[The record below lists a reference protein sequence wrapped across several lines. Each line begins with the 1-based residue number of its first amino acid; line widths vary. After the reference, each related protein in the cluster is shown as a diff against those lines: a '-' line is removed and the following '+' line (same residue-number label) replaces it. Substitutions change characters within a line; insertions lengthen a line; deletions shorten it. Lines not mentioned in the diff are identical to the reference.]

1 MKRVLYYSQ
10 GKIEIFNDFLIK
22 YKLVKNETIVSYFL
36 LVADN
41 YFYRDHYNMSDDQF
55 NYTYH
60 KKFLRLYESS
70 QAYHEELQY
79 SISPIIYKMTNK
91 DNDSIHTLGLT
102 EMNMK
107 WFDTYIRKGY
117 TDIKAN
123 IVKRVFILDNCL

>member
-79 SISPIIYKMTNK
+79 SISPIIYKNTFNNISF
-91 DNDSIHTLGLT
+91 DICISFSNISIKPFHIH
-102 EMNMK
+102 
-107 WFDTYIRKGY
+107 FS
-117 TDIKAN
+117 
-123 IVKRVFILDNCL
+123 